1 MKPIQLLKPSLFLC
15 CALLSLHS
23 MGQTTINAA
32 GNSAKINDMTFDY
45 SIGEMTII
53 STEKA
58 SNIIVTQGLLQPMPK
73 NASPQ
78 DQAGHAATNNFADH
92 LKVYPNPTENMLFIE
107 TIDALA
113 GEFSYQLFDA
123 SGKVVLSQ
131 KEQQVKGSNKFS
143 LSLASYAAGSYFLM
157 VNQINADGTNSRM
170 SYKIQKTK

>member
-58 SNIIVTQGLLQPMPK
+58 SNIIVTQGLLQPMSK
-73 NASPQ
+73 YASPA
-78 DQAGHAATNNFADH
+78 DQADHSAVSNFADH

-107 TIDALA
+107 TVEAVA
-113 GEFSYQLFDA
+113 GEFSYQLLDA

-131 KEQQVKGSNKFS
+131 KEQQVNGNNKFS
-143 LSLASYAAGSYFLM
+143 LSLASFAAGSYFLI
-157 VNQINADGTNSRM
+157 VNQANTNDTKSNM